1 MKQESLLRLFKEK
14 TFGDS
19 MTGKESDDKI
29 KMITKLLEI
38 GGTMLANHHDC
49 GAPMFRYQGKV
60 VCPVCD
66 FQEKKQEQQHQ
77 QKHQPEE
84 LEKLKKAEKQQ
95 IGQSQQNMGSPGI
108 SGVSGSSSQPLL
120 QISNIIAN
128 KIRNL
133 TASLETETEL
143 GRIKDK
149 MECIERGVRILKLLR
164 DTD

>member
-14 TFGDS
+14 TFGEK

-29 KMITKLLEI
+29 QMITKLLEK
-38 GGTMLANHHDC
+38 GGTMLATHHDC

-66 FQEKKQEQQHQ
+66 FQEKKQEQQQ
-77 QKHQPEE
+77 EE
-84 LEKLKKAEKQQ
+84 LDKRRKKIE
-95 IGQSQQNMGSPGI
+95 GQQNMGSPGI
-108 SGVSGSSSQPLL
+108 SGINSSQPVL

-164 DTD
+164 EID